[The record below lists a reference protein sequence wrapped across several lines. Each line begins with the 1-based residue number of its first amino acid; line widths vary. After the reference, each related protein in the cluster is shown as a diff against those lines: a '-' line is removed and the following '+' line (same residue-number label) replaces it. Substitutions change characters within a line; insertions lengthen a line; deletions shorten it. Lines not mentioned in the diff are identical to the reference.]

1 MGTQVVGESNSVEYS
16 TPLKIVQP
24 LINEF
29 GLTRDVCASASN
41 HKLPDYWTKEDNS
54 LAMNWEGNCWMNP
67 PFSRDLNKWVKK
79 ACNDAER
86 FGGTKVCLIPVR
98 SNTKEL

>member
-29 GLTRDVCASASN
+29 GLTKDVCASALN
-41 HKLPDYWTKEDNS
+41 HKLPDYWTKEDILTYTNIQ
-54 LAMNWEGNCWMNP
+54 
-67 PFSRDLNKWVKK
+67 FKTKNK
-79 ACNDAER
+79 
-86 FGGTKVCLIPVR
+86 
-98 SNTKEL
+98 